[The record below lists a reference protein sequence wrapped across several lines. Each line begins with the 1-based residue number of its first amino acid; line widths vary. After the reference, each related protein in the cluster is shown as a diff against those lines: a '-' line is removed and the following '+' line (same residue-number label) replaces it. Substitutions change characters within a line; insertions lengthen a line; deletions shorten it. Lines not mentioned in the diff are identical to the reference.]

1 MPQSR
6 FCMSSPK
13 PHRPQPFLSVRDGAF
28 RLGERIVFPRT
39 NWVFARHEHWAI
51 LGANGSGKSLLADA
65 LRGLLPLVH
74 GELRYHFRPPPG
86 LAPEEA
92 ISHVSFEDR
101 KAEVHDTVVQSRWNS
116 LEEEGASLVRDFL
129 SYEKVMD
136 FNPFEVTNRHRQA
149 RPQFDRRMRHAVA
162 LLQVASF
169 LGRALLSLSNGERQR
184 VQLARALA
192 HPMRLLIL
200 DEPFSGLDSGNRAHF
215 HAVLERLMAT
225 PLRVLLIATRI
236 EDLPRHVTHLL
247 CVDRCR
253 VLAAG
258 PRAHILSLPRVNKLF
273 APPQPSKVGQRVSAA
288 SPAGLPAG
296 SQAAERACP
305 TLGADAVLTDHETA
319 RTRPSPCPLPATRGE
334 GGRKPGEGRLMQRA
348 KVRPQNQPVLELVR
362 LRHVMVRYDDTVILR
377 NINWTVRAGES
388 WALLGPNG
396 SGKTTLLSLILGDN
410 PQVYTNDVVV
420 FGQRRGSG
428 ESVWEIKKRIGW
440 VSPELHL
447 HFNDAATCF
456 EVVASGFHDTVGLFQ
471 PVSARQRAVARR
483 WLAQFQLL
491 EFSPRPLFSIS
502 AGLQRM
508 VLLARALVK
517 NPRLL
522 ILDEPCQGLD
532 AAHRALFVRAVDAL
546 IRAGTVTAIYVTH
559 RPDEIPSAIKRV
571 LRIQVERPA

>member
-1 MPQSR
+1 MLDVFYLAALSTLGTIPPSGYR
-6 FCMSSPK
+6 MSLRV
-13 PHRPQPFLSVRDGAF
+13 PHRHQPFLSLRDGAF
-28 RLGERIVFPRT
+28 RLGDRVIFEHT
-39 NWVFARHEHWAI
+39 TWVFQRHEHWAI
-51 LGANGSGKSLLADA
+51 LGVNGSGKSLLADA

-86 LAPEEA
+86 LTPEEA

-129 SYEKVMD
+129 SYERVMEI
-136 FNPFEVTNRHRQA
+136 NPFEITTRHQQA
-149 RPQFDRRMRHAVA
+149 RPPFERRMRRAVA
-162 LLQVASF
+162 LFQVAPF
-169 LGRALLSLSNGERQR
+169 LDRTLLSLSNGERQR
-184 VQLARALA
+184 VQLTRALA

-200 DEPFSGLDSGNRAHF
+200 DEPFTGLDTANRAHF
-215 HAVLERLMAT
+215 HAVLERLMTT
-225 PLRVLLIATRI
+225 PLRVLLIATRM

-247 CVDRCR
+247 CIDRCR
-253 VLAAG
+253 VVAAG
-258 PRAHILSLPRVNKLF
+258 PRAELLSLPRVRQLLSTPKTSLGRR
-273 APPQPSKVGQRVSAA
+273 ADI
-288 SPAGLPAG
+288 PAH
-296 SQAAERACP
+296 S
-305 TLGADAVLTDHETA
+305 HA
-319 RTRPSPCPLPATRGE
+319 RTLHTSRTFKPDPLAPSFCGQESPRAVAVGSNPRDRHQKPPAS
-334 GGRKPGEGRLMQRA
+334 
-348 KVRPQNQPVLELVR
+348 ELVR
-362 LRHVMVRYDDTVILR
+362 MRRITVRYGKAIILR
-377 NINWTVRAGES
+377 GIDWTVRAGES

-483 WLAQFQLL
+483 WLAKFQLL
-491 EFSPRPLFSIS
+491 EFAPRPLFSIS

-532 AAHRALFVRAVDAL
+532 AAHRDLFVRAVDAL